1 MNARVRIIAIVALLC
16 LLAFGAA
23 GCSGGGSKPTV
34 APDRCGSL
42 ANFAESARQFATF
55 LAGRSFDIDKFAKG
69 DWVRF
74 QLLEIGSRPPDEIR
88 DDVHVLADASSKFVA
103 AISASTTRTSIRNH
117 SRSFRS
123 SGRRS
128 ISRGSGRPRTTT
140 PPGSRRSA
148 RSQSNRIAPP
158 RRRLTLS

>member
-1 MNARVRIIAIVALLC
+1 MKARVRIIAIVALLC

-74 QLLEIGSRPPDEIR
+74 QLLEIGSPPPDEIR

-103 AISASTTRTSIRNH
+103 AISGVDYTNLDQELEKLQEFWAKIDQQRVRQASHN
-117 SRSFRS
+117 
-123 SGRRS
+123 
-128 ISRGSGRPRTTT
+128 IS
-140 PPGSRRSA
+140 A
-148 RSQSNRIAPP
+148 WVQEICA
-158 RRRLTLS
+158 